1 MDKKLNFLIK
11 ITLVLLIV
19 SLFLNIYEEI
29 ITFVKILFNII
40 LPFLVGFTIAFL
52 LNPIVDKLEQK
63 KCNRSTVS
71 VVLIGSLIF
80 IFGLLIF
87 NFGPIV
93 LKEGEKLLD
102 NFPQYLN
109 NINNVIEKI
118 NDKIFKNGKLEFD
131 FSSTIKNQI
140 MPYILDFFAKILQ
153 TTFSYLISIVIGVVI
168 SLYFLIDYHKII
180 RRFKDFLMN
189 KEKYKVIL
197 FLKELE
203 KTMYAYFK
211 GIIFVMIL
219 LSIMSTICFLLIGI
233 ELSLIWGL
241 VIGITNVIPYIGPYI
256 GGIIVGIFTLG
267 SSPNKFLYVII
278 IIVLLQLIESNFIT
292 PKVESK
298 TVKTHPILVILFM
311 TIFSEILGIT
321 GLLLAV
327 PALSSLQLALKWQKS
342 N

>member
-1 MDKKLNFLIK
+1 MDKRLNLLLK
-11 ITLVLLIV
+11 ITLVLIIV

-29 ITFVKILFNII
+29 ITFIKILFNII

-52 LNPIVDKLEQK
+52 LNPLVDKLEKK

-71 VVLIGSLIF
+71 VVLIGSLILVF
-80 IFGLLIF
+80 CVIIF
-87 NFGPIV
+87 NFGPII

-102 NFPQYLN
+102 NFPDYLN
-109 NINNVIEKI
+109 NLNILIEKI
-118 NDKIFKNGKLEFD
+118 KTKFFKNNNFEYD
-131 FSSTIKNQI
+131 FSSVIKDKI
-140 MPYILDFFAKILQ
+140 LPYILDFFTKILQ
-153 TTFSYLISIVIGVVI
+153 TTFSYLIAIIVGVVV

-180 RRFKDFLMN
+180 RRFKNFLLS
-189 KEKYKVIL
+189 KGKDRTIL

-219 LSIMSTICFLLIGI
+219 LSIISTICFFLIGI
-233 ELSLIWGL
+233 ELSIIWGL

-267 SSPNKFLYVII
+267 CAPDKFLYVIL

-311 TIFSEILGIT
+311 TVFSEILGII

-327 PALSSLQLALKWQKS
+327 PVLSSLQLALKWQKS